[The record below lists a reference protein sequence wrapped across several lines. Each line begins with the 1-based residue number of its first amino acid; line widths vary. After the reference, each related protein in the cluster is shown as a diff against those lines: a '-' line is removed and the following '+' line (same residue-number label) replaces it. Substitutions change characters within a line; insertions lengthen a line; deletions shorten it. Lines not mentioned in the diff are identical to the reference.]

1 MTVNT
6 MTSSPLQHLV
16 ENAQGALRRGDA
28 ALALKLARQA
38 LAQQPRHPG
47 LNHLAGIAAHHA
59 GDAALAL
66 RYLRKAAELK
76 ADWPG
81 VLTDLGQVA
90 WAVGRGDEA
99 EKSFRQA
106 TRTHPRD
113 ADCWEGLGNVL
124 LGRNKLDEAIGAFQQ
139 AVALAPTHPRIL
151 ANHGVALARAGRF
164 DDARPPLRDA
174 VARSAGA
181 PDIQA
186 NLAMVE
192 ADAGNPAEA
201 RDLARQVLAK
211 LPGHVTATIALANA
225 EQQLGN
231 LAEAE
236 RLVRQAVQ
244 VNPGNPE
251 LTLSLASV
259 LLDLGRDEPAEDCYR
274 SVLKAAG
281 DHPKALTG
289 LARLHIAQ
297 AHFDEGRALLVR
309 ALRVAPDWM
318 APRMELAILE
328 LSLGRFDAAFP
339 HFDWRFQADQ
349 QRRPRPF
356 TQPRWDGVR
365 EAGRKLLLWGEQGVG
380 DEVLWFSL
388 LPDLVAAGMEVTVE
402 CDPRLLPLVKRS
414 FPSVTACGLSQPPAA
429 PCLDP
434 AAVQLPLGEL
444 FRFVP
449 RHGPAAPYLVADPV
463 RSQEIRGRLETLA
476 GGRKLVGVSW
486 RSVAPGLGGHK
497 SLALE
502 NFRALA
508 GDDHALVSLQ
518 YGDVA
523 ADLARAKEAGLDVL
537 SLPDLDVTGD
547 LDGFASLVAAM
558 DHVVT
563 ASNTT
568 VHFAGGLG
576 VPTEVMLPK
585 ARGRHWYYGV
595 DDHQCRWYPRVRLHR
610 QTAQGAWD
618 EVLRSVGA
626 VLGETC

>member
-1 MTVNT
+1 
-6 MTSSPLQHLV
+6 MTSFSLQHLV
-16 ENAQGALRRGDA
+16 EHAQGALRRGDA

-38 LAQQPRHPG
+38 LAQQSRHPG

-59 GDAALAL
+59 GDSATAL
-66 RYLRKAAELK
+66 RYLRKAVDLK

-90 WAVGRGDEA
+90 WAAGRGDEA
-99 EKSFRQA
+99 ETSFRQA
-106 TRTHPRD
+106 TRIHPHD
-113 ADCWEGLGNVL
+113 AESWEGLGNVL
-124 LGRNKLDEAIGAFQQ
+124 LGRNKLGEAIDAFRQ

-151 ANHGVALARAGRF
+151 TNHGVALARAGRF
-164 DDARPPLRDA
+164 DEARQALRDA
-174 VARSAGA
+174 VARSAGI
-181 PDIQA
+181 PDILA

-192 ADAGNPAEA
+192 AEAGNPDAA
-201 RDLARQVLAK
+201 SDLARQVLATV
-211 LPGHVTATIALANA
+211 PGHVMATIALANA

-231 LAEAE
+231 PTEAE

-259 LLDLGRDEPAEDCYR
+259 LLDLGRDDQADDGYR
-274 SVLKAAG
+274 DVLRVVG

-289 LARLHIAQ
+289 LARLRVAQ
-297 AHFDEGRALLVR
+297 GRFDEGRDLLVR
-309 ALRVAPDWM
+309 ALRVTPDWM
-318 APRMELAILE
+318 APRMELALLE
-328 LSLGRFDAAFP
+328 LSLGRFDDAFP
-339 HFDWRFQADQ
+339 HYDWRFLADH
-349 QRRPRPF
+349 QRRSRPF

-365 EAGRKLLLWGEQGVG
+365 QAGRRLLLWGEQGVG
-380 DEVLWFSL
+380 DEVLWLSL
-388 LPDLVAAGMEVTVE
+388 LPDLLADGLEVTVE

-414 FPSVTACGLSQPPAA
+414 FPSVMACGLSQSPAA

-434 AAVQLPLGEL
+434 GLSQLPLGEL

-449 RHGPAAPYLVADPV
+449 RHGPAAPYLVADPL
-463 RSQEIRGRLETLA
+463 RSREMRGRLESLA

-486 RSVAPGLGGHK
+486 RSAALNLGEHK
-497 SLALE
+497 SLTLE
-502 NFRALA
+502 SLRAVA
-508 GDDHALVSLQ
+508 GDRFALVSLQ

-523 ADLARAKEAGLDVL
+523 AELARAREAGLEIL
-537 SLPDLDVTGD
+537 SLPDLDITGD

-563 ASNTT
+563 TSNTT

-595 DDHQCRWYPRVRLHR
+595 DGNWCRWYPRVRLHR
-610 QTAQGAWD
+610 QTFQGAWD

-626 VLGETC
+626 VLAAKD